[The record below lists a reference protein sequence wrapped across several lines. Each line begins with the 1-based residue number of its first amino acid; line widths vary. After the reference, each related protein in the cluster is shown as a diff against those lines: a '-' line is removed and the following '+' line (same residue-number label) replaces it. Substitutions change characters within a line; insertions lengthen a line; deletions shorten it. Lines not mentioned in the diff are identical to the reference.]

1 MECDECLNV
10 WEKITS
16 CGVDIDF
23 FVVVNVFFFMLL
35 IFKVFFLGKGGGG
48 YFRRMY
54 DVVNQKIK
62 GLGFYSLEVLFEI
75 PVVKLED

>member
-1 MECDECLNV
+1 MNV
-10 WEKITS
+10 WEKIAS

-23 FVVVNVFFFMLL
+23 FVVVVNVFFMLL
-35 IFKVFFLGKGGGG
+35 IFKVCFFRKGGV

-54 DVVNQKIK
+54 DVENQKIK

>member
-1 MECDECLNV
+1 M
-10 WEKITS
+10 
-16 CGVDIDF
+16 
-23 FVVVNVFFFMLL
+23 VNVFFMLL
-35 IFKVFFLGKGGGG
+35 IFKCVFLGKGGGC
-48 YFRRMY
+48 FRRMY

>member
-1 MECDECLNV
+1 
-10 WEKITS
+10 
-16 CGVDIDF
+16 
-23 FVVVNVFFFMLL
+23 MLL
-35 IFKVFFLGKGGGG
+35 IFKVFFFLRKGGG

>member
-1 MECDECLNV
+1 M
-10 WEKITS
+10 
-16 CGVDIDF
+16 
-23 FVVVNVFFFMLL
+23 VNVFFMLL
-35 IFKVFFLGKGGGG
+35 IFKVVFFWKGGGV

>member
-1 MECDECLNV
+1 
-10 WEKITS
+10 
-16 CGVDIDF
+16 
-23 FVVVNVFFFMLL
+23 MLL
-35 IFKVFFLGKGGGG
+35 IFKVFFLGKGGV

-62 GLGFYSLEVLFEI
+62 GPGFYSLEVLFEI

>member
-1 MECDECLNV
+1 M
-10 WEKITS
+10 
-16 CGVDIDF
+16 
-23 FVVVNVFFFMLL
+23 VNVFFMLL
-35 IFKVFFLGKGGGG
+35 IFKVFFFGRGGGVL